1 MSSVSVLALRTGRS
15 IIINSMMIDSP
26 QSPLFKE
33 VATVLELIRPSIQAD
48 GGDIELVSVD
58 DTGVVTIKFLGACIN
73 CPSLDMTLQGGIET
87 MLKDRISAVTR
98 VQAFE

>member
-1 MSSVSVLALRTGRS
+1 
-15 IIINSMMIDSP
+15 MMTQAP
-26 QSPLFKE
+26 QPSPLFEE

-48 GGDIELVSVD
+48 GGDVELVSVD
-58 DTGVVTIKFLGACIN
+58 DKGVVTIKFLGACIN

-87 MLKDRISAVTR
+87 MLKDRISAVTH